1 MVILGDHDLAN
12 LDPLET
18 TFFIENIIV
27 HPGYNRGQSQMRFI
41 TRRKPYFVG
50 GNLPNIAFIPDPEYC
65 ISSPGKSIIFS

>member
-27 HPGYNRGQSQMRFI
+27 HPGYNRGQSQMHFI
-41 TRRKPYFVG
+41 TRREETSRI
-50 GNLPNIAFIPDPEYC
+50 LHLSQIPNITFHHPA
-65 ISSPGKSIIFS
+65 KA